1 MTNNDKTKLIV
12 KAVEEADLLFIDK
25 ALVRPFDC
33 DGVCVWYQDLQSEEK
48 FWSDINDLT
57 EVTSYE
63 DGV

>member
-1 MTNNDKTKLIV
+1 MTNNDKTQLIV

-33 DGVCVWYQDLQSEEK
+33 DGVGVWYQDLQSEEK

-63 DGV
+63 DCV